1 MLSIQHGRGAVVSS
15 IRHGRET
22 VVSNIRRSVSAFVAV
37 ALGVALVA
45 TTTLLLASGR
55 PQVPDRLAQ
64 AAVVVQSPE
73 AGASADSFMP
83 TRPWSAT
90 RAVELTSR
98 LAGLPGVAAAVPDR
112 TFYAQPLID
121 GRPRATDGQ
130 REDAQQGHGWSSAQL
145 GGLRLTAGEP
155 PRKPGEVVVDRA
167 LGLRAGEPVTLLT
180 AAGPESYTVTGLV
193 DEPGVHVA
201 DEVAAALAP
210 GVRAI
215 GLVLT
220 PGADPE
226 QVATAARGVVS
237 ADGQVLTGDARGA
250 LEPRNDARTRWIGMQ
265 VLTATAALAGFVTV
279 FVVSSTFAFTI
290 AQRRREL
297 GLLRAVGATGRQ
309 VRRMVYVEALTVGVL
324 GGLVGLLVGLVLAPA
339 LGRPIVDVGLEPS
352 TFQVRYA
359 AWPVAVALAAGP
371 VIALLAVWSASRRA
385 ARVRPLEA
393 LREAAVEQRPIGRLR
408 VATGALLVALGAAL
422 SVGTATAD
430 EARIAGQ
437 YALYAV
443 MALVAGATVLAP
455 AVVRPV
461 VRLLRS
467 PVRRRGGA
475 IGMLVRGGAL
485 TATRRTAS
493 IAAPVLLTV
502 AFAVLVSGMVRT
514 TTAAYAAGRAD
525 NVNAGWI
532 VVPDRAPGLSDQA
545 VAATGGTALLPTTVF
560 RTDPG
565 TLPENRPLTALGVDP
580 AGFAAAN
587 RALTV
592 VTGSLNDLRGDDTVV
607 VTASTNL
614 LPSQPYAL
622 VFADGVSVS
631 LRVVAVVT
639 DDSLPGDLLLP
650 RAVVRTH
657 DPSALTSTVYV
668 RDRVDP
674 PAGARIVDVATWAAE
689 ADAAEDRL
697 VWLFTLLLIGVSAGY
712 GAIAV
717 ANTLLL
723 AAAGRAADLRLIR
736 LAGATRRQVIWLVTA
751 ESALVVLIGALLGGA
766 VAFVGLL
773 SIRAGLA
780 EQVGAPVDLV
790 VPWSVVTGV
799 VGLCLLLAALAS
811 VLPTWRSLRHRPAR
825 SSVGVVG

>member
-1 MLSIQHGRGAVVSS
+1 MVS
-15 IRHGRET
+15 
-22 VVSNIRRSVSAFVAV
+22 IRRSVSAFVAV
-37 ALGVALVA
+37 AIGVTLVA
-45 TTTLLLASGR
+45 AATLLLASGR
-55 PQVPDRLAQ
+55 PQVPDRLAR

-73 AGASADSFMP
+73 AGASADSFVP

-90 RAVELTSR
+90 ATAGLVGR
-98 LAGLPGVAAAVPDR
+98 LAALPGVAAAVPDR

-121 GRPRATDGQ
+121 GRPAASDTH
-130 REDAQQGHGWSSAQL
+130 EGHGWSSTQL

-155 PRKPGEVVVDRA
+155 PRRPGEVVVGRA
-167 LGLRAGEPVTLLT
+167 LGLRTGAPVTLLT
-180 AAGPESYTVTGLV
+180 AVGAESYTVTGLV
-193 DEPGVHVA
+193 DGHGVHVA
-201 DEVAAALAP
+201 DEVAATLAP

-220 PGADPE
+220 ADADPE
-226 QVATAARGVVS
+226 RVATAARGIVGT
-237 ADGQVLTGDARGA
+237 DGRVLTGDARGA

-279 FVVSSTFAFTI
+279 FVVASTFAFTI

-309 VRRMVYVEALTVGVL
+309 VRRMVYGEALVVGAS
-324 GGLVGLLVGLVLAPA
+324 GGIVGLLVGGGLAPP
-339 LGRPIVDVGLEPS
+339 LGWVLIDAGFEPS
-352 TFQVRYA
+352 TFRVGYEP
-359 AWPVAVALAAGP
+359 WPVALSLVAGP
-371 VIALLAVWSASRRA
+371 VISLLAVWSASRRA

-408 VATGALLVALGAAL
+408 VATGALLVAVGVAL

-430 EARIAGQ
+430 EARVAGQ

-443 MALVAGATVLAP
+443 MALVAGATVLSP
-455 AVVRPV
+455 AVVGPV

-493 IAAPVLLTV
+493 TAAPVLLTV

-525 NVNAGWI
+525 NVNVGWI
-532 VVPDRAPGLSDQA
+532 VLPDQAPGLSDQA

-565 TLPENRPLTALGVDP
+565 TAPADRPLTALGVDP

-592 VTGSLNDLRGDDTVV
+592 VAGSLDDLRGDDTVV
-607 VTASTNL
+607 VTASANL
-614 LPSQPYAL
+614 RPSEPYAV
-622 VFADGVSVS
+622 VFADGTLVS

-639 DDSLPGDLLLP
+639 DASLPGDLLVP

-668 RDRVDP
+668 RDRIAP
-674 PAGARIVDVATWAAE
+674 PVGARIVDVATWAAE

-736 LAGATRRQVIWLVTA
+736 MAGATRRQVVWLVTA

-790 VPWSVVTGV
+790 VPWSVVAGV
-799 VGLCLLLAALAS
+799 VGLCLLLAVLAS

-825 SSVGVVG
+825 SSVGVAG

>member
-1 MLSIQHGRGAVVSS
+1 MLSV
-15 IRHGRET
+15 
-22 VVSNIRRSVSAFVAV
+22 RRSASAFVAV
-37 ALGVALVA
+37 AVGVALVSA
-45 TTTLLLASGR
+45 ATLLLASGR
-55 PQVPDRLAQ
+55 PQVPDRLAR

-73 AGASADSFMP
+73 AGASADSFAP

-90 RAVELTSR
+90 AAAELVGR
-98 LAGLPGVAAAVPDR
+98 LAALPGVAAAVPDR
-112 TFYAQPLID
+112 TFYAQPLVD
-121 GRPRATDGQ
+121 GRPPAADAG
-130 REDAQQGHGWSSAQL
+130 REDAHQGHGWSSAQL
-145 GGLRLTAGEP
+145 GGLRRTAGEP
-155 PRKPGEVVVDRA
+155 PRRPGEVVVDSA
-167 LGLRAGEPVTLLT
+167 LGLRTGARVTLLT
-180 AAGPESYTVTGLV
+180 AAGPEAYTVSGLV
-193 DEPGVHVA
+193 DGHGVHVA

-220 PGADPE
+220 AGADPE
-226 QVATAARGVVS
+226 RVAAAARGVVGG
-237 ADGQVLTGDARGA
+237 DGRVLTGDARSA
-250 LEPRNDARTRWIGMQ
+250 LEPRDDARIRWIGMQ
-265 VLTATAALAGFVTV
+265 VLTGTAVLAGFVTV
-279 FVVSSTFAFTI
+279 FVVASTFAFTI

-309 VRRMVYVEALTVGVL
+309 VRRMVHVEALVVGASA
-324 GGLVGLLVGLVLAPA
+324 GLVGLLVGAVLAPL
-339 LGRPIVDVGLEPS
+339 LGRLLVDVGFEPT
-352 TFQVRYA
+352 TFRVRYA
-359 AWPVAVALAAGP
+359 PWPVAVSLAAGP

-393 LREAAVEQRPIGRLR
+393 LREAAVEQRPMGRPR
-408 VATGALLVALGAAL
+408 VVTGALLVAAGVAL
-422 SVGTATAD
+422 SVGTATAG
-430 EARIAGQ
+430 EARVAAQ

-443 MALVAGATVLAP
+443 MALVAGATVLSP
-455 AVVRPV
+455 AVVGPV

-467 PVRRRGGA
+467 PVRRSGGA
-475 IGMLVRGGAL
+475 VGMLVRGAAL

-493 IAAPVLLTV
+493 TAAPVLLTV

-532 VVPDRAPGLSDQA
+532 VVPDRTPGLSEQA
-545 VAATGGTALLPTTVF
+545 VTATGGTALLPTTVF

-565 TLPENRPLTALGVDP
+565 TGPTDRPLTALGVDP

-592 VTGSLNDLRGDDTVV
+592 VAGTLDDLRGDDTVV
-607 VTASTNL
+607 VTAAANL
-614 LPSQPYAL
+614 RPSEPYVV
-622 VFADGVSVS
+622 VFADGTSVS

-639 DDSLPGDLLLP
+639 DASLPGDLLLP
-650 RAVVRTH
+650 RAVVRAH

-668 RDRVDP
+668 RDRIEP
-674 PAGARIVDVATWAAE
+674 PVGARIVDVAAWAAE

-751 ESALVVLIGALLGGA
+751 ESALVVMIGALLGGA

-790 VPWSVVTGV
+790 VPWSVVAGV
-799 VGLCLLLAALAS
+799 VGLCLLLATLAS

-825 SSVGVVG
+825 

>member
-1 MLSIQHGRGAVVSS
+1 MLSI
-15 IRHGRET
+15 
-22 VVSNIRRSVSAFVAV
+22 RRSASAFVAV
-37 ALGVALVA
+37 AIGVTLVA
-45 TTTLLLASGR
+45 AATLLLASGR
-55 PQVPDRLAQ
+55 PQVPDRLAR
-64 AAVVVQSPE
+64 AAVVVHSPE
-73 AGASADSFMP
+73 AGASAESFLP

-90 RAVELTSR
+90 ATAGLVDR
-98 LAGLPGVAAAVPDR
+98 LAALPGVVAAVPDR
-112 TFYAQPLID
+112 TFYAQPLVD
-121 GRPRATDGQ
+121 GRPSGADTG
-130 REDAQQGHGWSSAQL
+130 REDAHQGHGWSSAQL

-155 PRKPGEVVVDRA
+155 PRRPGEVVVDRA
-167 LGLRAGEPVTLLT
+167 LGLRTGAPVTLLT
-180 AAGPESYTVTGLV
+180 AAGPEPYTVTGLV
-193 DEPGVHVA
+193 DAPGVQVA

-215 GLVLT
+215 GLVLA
-220 PGADPE
+220 PGTDPE
-226 QVATAARGVVS
+226 RVAAAARGVVGP
-237 ADGQVLTGDARGA
+237 DGRVLTGDARGA

-265 VLTATAALAGFVTV
+265 VLTATAALAGFVTI
-279 FVVSSTFAFTI
+279 FVVASTFAFTI

-309 VRRMVYVEALTVGVL
+309 VRRMVYVEALVVGVAA
-324 GGLVGLLVGLVLAPA
+324 GLVGLLVGAVLAPI
-339 LGRPIVDVGLEPS
+339 LGRLLVEVGFEPS
-352 TFQVRYA
+352 TFRVRYTP
-359 AWPVAVALAAGP
+359 WPIALSLVAGP

-408 VATGALLVALGAAL
+408 VATGALLVAAGVAL

-430 EARIAGQ
+430 EARVGAQ

-443 MALVAGATVLAP
+443 MALVAGATVLSP
-455 AVVRPV
+455 AVVGPA

-493 IAAPVLLTV
+493 TAAPVLLTV

-532 VVPDRAPGLSDQA
+532 VLPDRAPGLSDQA

-560 RTDPG
+560 RTDPA
-565 TLPENRPLTALGVDP
+565 TPPADRPLTALGVDP

-592 VTGSLNDLRGDDTVV
+592 VAGSLDDLRGDDTVV
-607 VTASTNL
+607 VTAAANL
-614 LPSQPYAL
+614 RPSEPYAV
-622 VFADGVSVS
+622 VFADGELVS

-639 DDSLPGDLLLP
+639 DDSLPGDLLVP

-657 DPSALTSTVYV
+657 DPSALTSTVFV
-668 RDRVDP
+668 RDRIEP
-674 PAGARIVDVATWAAE
+674 PVGARVVDVATWAAE

-736 LAGATRRQVIWLVTA
+736 MAGATRRQVIWLVTA
-751 ESALVVLIGALLGGA
+751 ESALVVLIGALLGGV

-790 VPWSVVTGV
+790 VPWSVIVGV

-811 VLPTWRSLRHRPAR
+811 VLPTWRMLRYRPAR
-825 SSVGVVG
+825 SPVGVAG

>member
-1 MLSIQHGRGAVVSS
+1 MLSV
-15 IRHGRET
+15 
-22 VVSNIRRSVSAFVAV
+22 RRSASAFVAV
-37 ALGVALVA
+37 AIGVALVA
-45 TTTLLLASGR
+45 TATLLLASGR
-55 PQVPDRLAQ
+55 PQVPDRLAR

-73 AGASADSFMP
+73 AGASTDQFVP
-83 TRPWSAT
+83 TRPWSADT
-90 RAVELTSR
+90 AAGLAGR
-98 LAGLPGVAAAVPDR
+98 LAALPGVVAAVPDR
-112 TFYAQPLID
+112 TFYAQPLVD
-121 GRPRATDGQ
+121 GRPSAVDTR
-130 REDAQQGHGWSSAQL
+130 REDAQQGHGWASAKL
-145 GGLRLTAGEP
+145 GGSRLTAGEP
-155 PRKPGEVVVDRA
+155 PRGPGEVVVDSA
-167 LGLRAGEPVTLLT
+167 LGLRIGAPVTLLT
-180 AAGPESYTVTGLV
+180 ATGAQAYTVTGLV
-193 DEPGVHVA
+193 DGPGVHVA

-215 GLVLT
+215 GLVLAA
-220 PGADPE
+220 GADP
-226 QVATAARGVVS
+226 QRVAATARGVVGG
-237 ADGQVLTGDARGA
+237 DGRVLIGDARGA

-265 VLTATAALAGFVTV
+265 VLSATAALAGFVTV
-279 FVVSSTFAFTI
+279 FVVSSTFAFTV

-297 GLLRAVGATGRQ
+297 GLLRAVGATARQ
-309 VRRMVYVEALTVGVL
+309 VRRMVCAEALVVGVSA
-324 GGLVGLLVGLVLAPA
+324 GLVGLLVGAVLAPVV
-339 LGRPIVDVGLEPS
+339 GRLLVDAGFEPS
-352 TFQVRYA
+352 TFRVGYA
-359 AWPVAVALAAGP
+359 VWPVAVSLAAGP

-393 LREAAVEQRPIGRLR
+393 LREAAVEQRPIGRAR
-408 VATGALLVALGAAL
+408 VATGALLVVAGIAL

-430 EARIAGQ
+430 EPRVAAS

-443 MALVAGATVLAP
+443 MALVAGATVLSP
-455 AVVRPV
+455 AMVGPV

-475 IGMLVRGGAL
+475 IGMLVRGGAS

-525 NVNAGWI
+525 NVNGGWI
-532 VVPDRAPGLSDQA
+532 VVPDRTPGLSDAA
-545 VAATGGTALLPTTVF
+545 VAATGGTALLPTTVY
-560 RTDPG
+560 RTDPA
-565 TLPENRPLTALGVDP
+565 TQTVNRPLTALGVDP
-580 AGFAAAN
+580 TGFAAAN

-592 VTGSLNDLRGDDTVV
+592 VAGSLEELRGDDTVV
-607 VTASTNL
+607 VTASANL
-614 LPSQPYAL
+614 LPSAPYEL
-622 VFADGVSVS
+622 TFADGTAVS

-639 DDSLPGDLLLP
+639 DNSLPGHLLVP
-650 RAVVRTH
+650 RAVVRAH

-668 RDRVDP
+668 RDRIDP
-674 PAGARIVDVATWAAE
+674 PVGARIVDVATWAAE

-723 AAAGRAADLRLIR
+723 AAAGRVADLRLIR
-736 LAGATRRQVIWLVTA
+736 LAGATRRQVVWLVTA

-780 EQVGAPVDLV
+780 EQVGASVDLV
-790 VPWSVVTGV
+790 VPWSVIAAV
-799 VGLCLLLAALAS
+799 VGLCLLLAVLAS

-825 SSVGVVG
+825 TPVGVVG

>member
-1 MLSIQHGRGAVVSS
+1 MVS
-15 IRHGRET
+15 
-22 VVSNIRRSVSAFVAV
+22 IRRSTSAFVAV
-37 ALGVALVA
+37 AIGVALVA
-45 TTTLLLASGR
+45 IATLLLASGR
-55 PQVPDRLAQ
+55 PQVPDRLAR

-73 AGASADSFMP
+73 AGASADQFVPS
-83 TRPWSAT
+83 RPWSAT
-90 RAVELTSR
+90 TAAGLVGR
-98 LAGLPGVAAAVPDR
+98 LAGLPGVVAAEPDR
-112 TFYAQPLID
+112 TFYAQPLVD
-121 GRPRATDGQ
+121 GRPSAADTR
-130 REDAQQGHGWSSAQL
+130 REDAYQGHGWSSAQL

-155 PRKPGEVVVDRA
+155 PGRPGEVVVDRA
-167 LGLRAGEPVTLLT
+167 LGLRTGAPVTVLT
-180 AAGPESYTVTGLV
+180 AAGPEAYTVTGLV
-193 DEPGVHVA
+193 DGPGVHVA

-215 GLVLT
+215 GLVLA
-220 PGADPE
+220 PGADPDR
-226 QVATAARGVVS
+226 VAASARGVVGG
-237 ADGQVLTGDARGA
+237 DGRVLTGDARSA
-250 LEPRNDARTRWIGMQ
+250 LEPRDDARIRWIGMQ

-279 FVVSSTFAFTI
+279 FVVSSTFAFTV
-290 AQRRREL
+290 AQRRREV

-309 VRRMVYVEALTVGVL
+309 VRRMVYAEALVVGVSA
-324 GGLVGLLVGLVLAPA
+324 GLVGLLVGAALTPV
-339 LGRPIVDVGLEPS
+339 LGRLLVDVGFEPA
-352 TFQVRYA
+352 TFRVHYA
-359 AWPVAVALAAGP
+359 PWPVAVSLAAGP

-393 LREAAVEQRPIGRLR
+393 LREAAIEQRPIGRAR
-408 VATGALLVALGAAL
+408 IATGALLVAAGIAL

-430 EARIAGQ
+430 EARVAAS

-455 AVVRPV
+455 VVVGPV
-461 VRLLRS
+461 VRLLRF
-467 PVRRRGGA
+467 PVRRPGGA

-532 VVPDRAPGLSDQA
+532 VVPDRAPGLSDAA

-587 RALTV
+587 RVLTV
-592 VTGSLNDLRGDDTVV
+592 VAGSLDDLRGDDTVV
-607 VTASTNL
+607 VTASANL
-614 LPSQPYAL
+614 PPSAPYEL
-622 VFADGVSVS
+622 VFADGTAVS

-639 DDSLPGDLLLP
+639 DNSLPGDLLVP
-650 RAVVRTH
+650 RAVVRAH

-668 RDRVDP
+668 RDRIAP
-674 PAGARIVDVATWAAE
+674 PVGARIVDVSTWAAE

-723 AAAGRAADLRLIR
+723 AAAGRVADLRLIR
-736 LAGATRRQVIWLVTA
+736 LAGATRRQVLWLVTA

-780 EQVGAPVDLV
+780 EQVGASVDLV
-790 VPWSVVTGV
+790 VPWSVIAGV
-799 VGLCLLLAALAS
+799 VGLCLLLAVLAS

-825 SSVGVVG
+825 TPVAAVG

>member
-1 MLSIQHGRGAVVSS
+1 MLSI
-15 IRHGRET
+15 
-22 VVSNIRRSVSAFVAV
+22 RRSASAFVAV
-37 ALGVALVA
+37 AIGVALVA
-45 TTTLLLASGR
+45 AATLLLASGR
-55 PQVPDRLAQ
+55 PQVPDRLAR

-73 AGASADSFMP
+73 AGASADSFLP

-90 RAVELTSR
+90 ATAGLVDR
-98 LAGLPGVAAAVPDR
+98 LAALPGVAAAVPDR

-121 GRPRATDGQ
+121 GRPSGVDSGRA
-130 REDAQQGHGWSSAQL
+130 DAHQGHGWSSARL
-145 GGLRLTAGEP
+145 GGLRLTVGEP
-155 PRKPGEVVVDRA
+155 PSGPGEVVVDSA
-167 LGLRAGEPVTLLT
+167 LGLRTGAPVTVLT
-180 AAGPESYTVTGLV
+180 AAGPEPYTVTGLV
-193 DEPGVHVA
+193 DAPGVHVA

-215 GLVLT
+215 GLVLA
-220 PGADPE
+220 PGADPDR
-226 QVATAARGVVS
+226 VAAAARGVVGP
-237 ADGQVLTGDARGA
+237 DGRVLTGDARGA
-250 LEPRNDARTRWIGMQ
+250 LEPPEDARIRWIGMQ
-265 VLTATAALAGFVTV
+265 VLTGTAVLAAFVTV
-279 FVVSSTFAFTI
+279 FVVASTFAFTV

-309 VRRMVYVEALTVGVL
+309 VRRLVYADALVVGAAA
-324 GGLVGLLVGLVLAPA
+324 GLVGLLVGAVLAPL
-339 LGRPIVDVGLEPS
+339 LGRLLVDVGFEPA
-352 TFQVRYA
+352 TFRVRYTP
-359 AWPVAVALAAGP
+359 WPVALSLVAGP
-371 VIALLAVWSASRRA
+371 VIASLAVWSASRRA
-385 ARVRPLEA
+385 ARVRPMEA
-393 LREAAVEQRPIGRLR
+393 LRAAAAEQRPIGWLR
-408 VATGALLVALGAAL
+408 VGTGALLVAAGVAL

-430 EARIAGQ
+430 QARVAAQ

-443 MALVAGATVLAP
+443 MALVAGATVLSP

-467 PVRRRGGA
+467 PIRRRGGA
-475 IGMLVRGGAL
+475 IGMLVRGAAL

-493 IAAPVLLTV
+493 TAAPVLLTV

-532 VVPDRAPGLSDQA
+532 VVPDRSPGLSDQA
-545 VAATGGTALLPTTVF
+545 VVATGGTALLPTTVF
-560 RTDPG
+560 HTDPA
-565 TLPENRPLTALGVDP
+565 TVPAERPLTALGVDP
-580 AGFAAAN
+580 VGFAAAN

-592 VTGSLNDLRGDDTVV
+592 VAGSLDDLRGDDTVA
-607 VTASTNL
+607 VTASANL
-614 LPSQPYAL
+614 RPAEPYPV
-622 VFADGVSVS
+622 VFADGEQVS
-631 LRVVAVVT
+631 LRVVAVVS

-668 RDRVDP
+668 RDRIDP
-674 PAGARIVDVATWAAE
+674 PVGARVVDVATWAAE

-697 VWLFTLLLIGVSAGY
+697 VWLFTLLLIGVSSGY

-723 AAAGRAADLRLIR
+723 AAKGRAADLRLIR

-751 ESALVVLIGALLGGA
+751 ESALVVLIGALLGGG

-790 VPWSVVTGV
+790 VPWSVITGA
-799 VGLCLLLAALAS
+799 VGLCLLLAVLAS
-811 VLPTWRSLRHRPAR
+811 MLPTWRLLRHRPTR
-825 SSVGVVG
+825 SPLGIV

>member
-1 MLSIQHGRGAVVSS
+1 MLSV
-15 IRHGRET
+15 
-22 VVSNIRRSVSAFVAV
+22 RRSASAFVAV
-37 ALGVALVA
+37 AIGVALVA
-45 TTTLLLASGR
+45 AATLLLASGR
-55 PQVPDRLAQ
+55 PQVPDRLAR

-73 AGASADSFMP
+73 AGASADEFVP
-83 TRPWSAT
+83 TRPWSA
-90 RAVELTSR
+90 AVAAEFVGR
-98 LAGLPGVAAAVPDR
+98 LAGLPEVVAAVPDR
-112 TFYAQPLID
+112 TFYAQPLVD
-121 GRPRATDGQ
+121 GRSSAADTR
-130 REDAQQGHGWSSAQL
+130 REDAFQGHGWSSAHL
-145 GGLRLTAGEP
+145 GGLRPTAGEP
-155 PRKPGEVVVDRA
+155 PRRPGEVVVDSA
-167 LGLRAGEPVTLLT
+167 LGLRVGAPVTLLT

-193 DEPGVHVA
+193 DGPGVHVA

-215 GLVLT
+215 GLVLA

-226 QVATAARGVVS
+226 RVAAAARGVVGG
-237 ADGQVLTGDARGA
+237 DGRVLTGDARGA
-250 LEPRNDARTRWIGMQ
+250 LEPRGDARTRWIGMQ

-279 FVVSSTFAFTI
+279 FVVASTFAFTI

-309 VRRMVYVEALTVGVL
+309 VRRMVYAEALAVGVSA
-324 GGLVGLLVGLVLAPA
+324 GLVGLLVGAALAPL
-339 LGRPIVDVGLEPS
+339 LGRLLVDFGYEPS
-352 TFQVRYA
+352 TFRVRYEL
-359 AWPVAVALAAGP
+359 WPVAVSLAAGP

-393 LREAAVEQRPIGRLR
+393 LREAAVEQRSIGRLR
-408 VATGALLVALGAAL
+408 AATGVLLVAAGGAL

-430 EARIAGQ
+430 EARVGAQ

-455 AVVRPV
+455 VVVGPLV
-461 VRLLRS
+461 WLLRS

-485 TATRRTAS
+485 TATRRTAA

-514 TTAAYAAGRAD
+514 TSAAYAAGRAD

-532 VVPDRAPGLSDQA
+532 VVPDRAPGLSDRA
-545 VAATGGTALLPTTVF
+545 VAATGGTALLPTTVY

-565 TLPENRPLTALGVDP
+565 TSPENRPMTALGVDP
-580 AGFAAAN
+580 VGFAAAN
-587 RALTV
+587 RVLTV
-592 VTGSLNDLRGDDTVV
+592 VAGSLDDLEGDDTVV
-607 VTASTNL
+607 VTASANR
-614 LPSQPYAL
+614 LPSEPYPV
-622 VFADGVSVS
+622 VFADGTSVS

-639 DDSLPGDLLLP
+639 DTSIPGDLLVP
-650 RAVVRTH
+650 RAVVRAH

-668 RDRVDP
+668 RDRIDP
-674 PAGARIVDVATWAAE
+674 PVGARILDIPAWAVE

-697 VWLFTLLLIGVSAGY
+697 VWLFTVLLIGVSAGY

-736 LAGATRRQVIWLVTA
+736 MAGATRRQVIWLVTA

-773 SIRAGLA
+773 SIGAGLA

-790 VPWSVVTGV
+790 VPWPVVAGV
-799 VGLCLLLAALAS
+799 VGLCLLLAVLSS
-811 VLPTWRSLRHRPAR
+811 VLPTWRLLRHRPAR
-825 SSVGVVG
+825 SSVGLVG

>member
-1 MLSIQHGRGAVVSS
+1 MLSI
-15 IRHGRET
+15 
-22 VVSNIRRSVSAFVAV
+22 RRSASAFVAV
-37 ALGVALVA
+37 AIGVTLVA
-45 TTTLLLASGR
+45 AATLLLASGR
-55 PQVPDRLAQ
+55 PQVPDRLAR
-64 AAVVVQSPE
+64 AAVVVHSPE
-73 AGASADSFMP
+73 AGASAESFLP

-90 RAVELTSR
+90 ATAGLVDR
-98 LAGLPGVAAAVPDR
+98 LAALPGVVAAVPDR
-112 TFYAQPLID
+112 TFYAQPLVD
-121 GRPRATDGQ
+121 GRPSGADTG
-130 REDAQQGHGWSSAQL
+130 REDAHQGHGWSSAQL

-155 PRKPGEVVVDRA
+155 PRRPGEVVVDRA
-167 LGLRAGEPVTLLT
+167 LGLRTGAPLTLLT
-180 AAGPESYTVTGLV
+180 AAGPEPYTVTGLV
-193 DEPGVHVA
+193 DAPGVQVA

-215 GLVLT
+215 GLVLA
-220 PGADPE
+220 PGTDPE
-226 QVATAARGVVS
+226 RVAAAARGVVGP
-237 ADGQVLTGDARGA
+237 DGRVLTGDARGA

-265 VLTATAALAGFVTV
+265 VLTATAALAGFVTI
-279 FVVSSTFAFTI
+279 FVVASTFAFTI

-309 VRRMVYVEALTVGVL
+309 VRRMVYVEALVVGVAA
-324 GGLVGLLVGLVLAPA
+324 GLVGLLVGAVLAPI
-339 LGRPIVDVGLEPS
+339 LGRLLVEVGFEPS
-352 TFQVRYA
+352 TFRVRYTP
-359 AWPVAVALAAGP
+359 WPIALSLVAGP

-408 VATGALLVALGAAL
+408 VATGALLVAAGVAL

-430 EARIAGQ
+430 EARVGAQ

-443 MALVAGATVLAP
+443 MALVAGATVLSP
-455 AVVRPV
+455 AVVGPA

-493 IAAPVLLTV
+493 TAAPVLLTV

-532 VVPDRAPGLSDQA
+532 VLPDRAPGLSDQA

-560 RTDPG
+560 RTDPA
-565 TLPENRPLTALGVDP
+565 TPLADRPLTALGVDP

-592 VTGSLNDLRGDDTVV
+592 VAGSLDDLRGDDTVV
-607 VTASTNL
+607 VTAAANL
-614 LPSQPYAL
+614 RPSEPYAV
-622 VFADGVSVS
+622 VFADGELVS

-639 DDSLPGDLLLP
+639 DDSLPGDLLVP

-657 DPSALTSTVYV
+657 DPSALTSTVFV
-668 RDRVDP
+668 RDRIEP
-674 PAGARIVDVATWAAE
+674 PVGARVVDVATWAAE

-736 LAGATRRQVIWLVTA
+736 MAGATRRQVIWLVTA
-751 ESALVVLIGALLGGA
+751 ESALVVLIGALLGGV

-790 VPWSVVTGV
+790 VPWSVIVGV

-811 VLPTWRSLRHRPAR
+811 VLPTWRMLRYRPAR
-825 SSVGVVG
+825 SPVGVAG

>member
-1 MLSIQHGRGAVVSS
+1 MVS
-15 IRHGRET
+15 
-22 VVSNIRRSVSAFVAV
+22 IRRSASAFVAV
-37 ALGVALVA
+37 AIGVALVA
-45 TTTLLLASGR
+45 AATLLLASGR

-73 AGASADSFMP
+73 AGASADEFMP
-83 TRPWSAT
+83 TRPWSAI
-90 RAVELTSR
+90 AAAELVGR
-98 LAGLPGVAAAVPDR
+98 LAGLPDVVAAVPDR
-112 TFYAQPLID
+112 TFYAQPLVD
-121 GRPRATDGQ
+121 GRPSAADTR
-130 REDAQQGHGWSSAQL
+130 REDARQGHGWSSARL

-155 PRKPGEVVVDRA
+155 PRRPGEVVVDRA
-167 LGLRAGEPVTLLT
+167 LGLRTGAPVTLLT
-180 AAGPESYTVTGLV
+180 AIGPESYTVTGVV
-193 DEPGVHVA
+193 DGPGIHVA
-201 DEVAAALAP
+201 DEVAAAFAP
-210 GVRAI
+210 GVQAI
-215 GLVLT
+215 GLVLA

-226 QVATAARGVVS
+226 RVATAARRVVGV
-237 ADGQVLTGDARGA
+237 DGRVLTGDGRGA

-265 VLTATAALAGFVTV
+265 VLTATAALASFVTV
-279 FVVSSTFAFTI
+279 FVVASTFAFTI

-297 GLLRAVGATGRQ
+297 GLLRAVGATPRQ
-309 VRRMVYVEALTVGVL
+309 VRRMVYLEALIVGASA
-324 GGLVGLLVGLVLAPA
+324 GLVGLLVGAGLAPL
-339 LGRPIVDVGLEPS
+339 LGRLLVDVGFEPA
-352 TFQVRYA
+352 TFRVRYTP
-359 AWPVAVALAAGP
+359 WPVALSLVAGP
-371 VIALLAVWSASRRA
+371 LVALLAVWSASRRA

-408 VATGALLVALGAAL
+408 VGTGALLVAVGLAL

-430 EARIAGQ
+430 EARVAAQ

-455 AVVRPV
+455 AVVGPV

-467 PVRRRGGA
+467 PVRRPGGA
-475 IGMLVRGGAL
+475 IGMLVRGAAL

-565 TLPENRPLTALGVDP
+565 QLPQDRPLTALGVDP
-580 AGFAAAN
+580 AGFASAN

-592 VTGSLNDLRGDDTVV
+592 IAGSLNDLRGDGTVV

-614 LPSQPYAL
+614 LPSQPYPV
-622 VFADGVSVS
+622 VFADGVSVP

-639 DDSLPGDLLLP
+639 DDSIPGDLLLP

-674 PAGARIVDVATWAAE
+674 PAGARVIDVATWAAE

-712 GAIAV
+712 GSIAV
-717 ANTLLL
+717 VNTLLL

-736 LAGATRRQVIWLVTA
+736 LAGATRRQVVWLVTA
-751 ESALVVLIGALLGGA
+751 ESALVVLIGAVLGGA

-790 VPWSVVTGV
+790 VPWSVIAGV

-811 VLPTWRSLRHRPAR
+811 VLPTWRFLRHRPGRPPVHRFA
-825 SSVGVVG
+825 G

>member
-1 MLSIQHGRGAVVSS
+1 MV
-15 IRHGRET
+15 T
-22 VVSNIRRSVSAFVAV
+22 VRRSASAFVAV

-45 TTTLLLASGR
+45 AATLLLASGR
-55 PQVPDRLAQ
+55 PQVPDRLAR

-73 AGASADSFMP
+73 AGASADAFVP
-83 TRPWSAT
+83 TRPWSVTAT
-90 RAVELTSR
+90 AGLVGR
-98 LAGLPGVAAAVPDR
+98 LAALPGVAAAVPDR
-112 TFYAQPLID
+112 TFYAQPLVD
-121 GRPRATDGQ
+121 GRPSASDTR
-130 REDAQQGHGWSSAQL
+130 REDAHQGHGWSSAQL

-155 PRKPGEVVVDRA
+155 PRRPGEVVVDRA
-167 LGLRAGEPVTLLT
+167 LGLRAGAPVTLLT
-180 AAGPESYTVTGLV
+180 AVGAQPYTVTGLV
-193 DEPGVHVA
+193 DGPGVHVA

-215 GLVLT
+215 GLVLA

-226 QVATAARGVVS
+226 RVATAARGVVGG
-237 ADGQVLTGDARGA
+237 DGRVLTGAARGA
-250 LEPRNDARTRWIGMQ
+250 LEPRGDARTRWIGMQ

-279 FVVSSTFAFTI
+279 FVVASTFAFTI

-309 VRRMVYVEALTVGVL
+309 VRRMVYAEALTVGASA
-324 GGLVGLLVGLVLAPA
+324 GLVGLLVGAALAPL
-339 LGRPIVDVGLEPS
+339 LGRLLVDVGYEPS
-352 TFQVRYA
+352 TFRVRYEL
-359 AWPVAVALAAGP
+359 WPVVVSLAAGP

-393 LREAAVEQRPIGRLR
+393 LREAAVEQRPIGRIR
-408 VATGALLVALGAAL
+408 VAAGALLVAAGFAL

-430 EARIAGQ
+430 EARIAAQ

-455 AVVRPV
+455 AVVGPV

-467 PVRRRGGA
+467 PVRRPGGA

-485 TATRRTAS
+485 TATRRTAA

-502 AFAVLVSGMVRT
+502 AFAVLVSGMVGT

-532 VVPDRAPGLSDQA
+532 LVPDRAPGLSDQA
-545 VAATGGTALLPTTVF
+545 VAGAGGTALLPTTVY
-560 RTDPG
+560 RTDPE
-565 TLPENRPLTALGVDP
+565 TAPANRPLTALGVDP

-592 VTGSLNDLRGDDTVV
+592 VAGSLDDLRGDDTVV
-607 VTASTNL
+607 VTAATNL
-614 LPSQPYAL
+614 RPSEPYPV
-622 VFADGVSVS
+622 VFADGTSVS

-639 DDSLPGDLLLP
+639 DTSIPGDLLVP

-668 RDRVDP
+668 RDRIDP
-674 PAGARIVDVATWAAE
+674 PVGARVVDVATWAGE

-736 LAGATRRQVIWLVTA
+736 LAGATRRQVLWLVTA

-790 VPWSVVTGV
+790 VPWSVVAGV

-811 VLPTWRSLRHRPAR
+811 AVPTWRSLRRRPAR
-825 SSVGVVG
+825 SWVGVVG

>member
-1 MLSIQHGRGAVVSS
+1 MLSI
-15 IRHGRET
+15 
-22 VVSNIRRSVSAFVAV
+22 RRSASAFVAV
-37 ALGVALVA
+37 AIGVTLVA
-45 TTTLLLASGR
+45 AATLLLASGR
-55 PQVPDRLAQ
+55 PQVPDRLAR

-73 AGASADSFMP
+73 GGASADEFLP

-90 RAVELTSR
+90 ATAGLVDR
-98 LAGLPGVAAAVPDR
+98 LAALPGVTAAVPDR

-121 GRPRATDGQ
+121 GRPSRADTG
-130 REDAQQGHGWSSAQL
+130 REDAHQGHGWSSAQL

-155 PRKPGEVVVDRA
+155 PRRPGEVVVDRA
-167 LGLRAGEPVTLLT
+167 LGLRTGTPVTLLT
-180 AAGPESYTVTGLV
+180 AAGPEPYTVTGLV
-193 DEPGVHVA
+193 DAPGVQVA

-210 GVRAI
+210 GVRAV
-215 GLVLT
+215 GLVLA
-220 PGADPE
+220 PGTDPE
-226 QVATAARGVVS
+226 RVAAAARGVVGP
-237 ADGQVLTGDARGA
+237 DGRVLTGDARGA

-265 VLTATAALAGFVTV
+265 VLTATAALAGFVTI
-279 FVVSSTFAFTI
+279 FVVASTFAFTI

-309 VRRMVYVEALTVGVL
+309 VRRMVSVDALVVGASA
-324 GGLVGLLVGLVLAPA
+324 GLVGLLVGAALAPV
-339 LGRPIVDVGLEPS
+339 LGRLLVEVGFEPS
-352 TFQVRYA
+352 TFRVRYTP
-359 AWPVAVALAAGP
+359 WPIVLSLVAGP

-408 VATGALLVALGAAL
+408 VATGALLVAAGVAL

-430 EARIAGQ
+430 EARVGAQ

-443 MALVAGATVLAP
+443 MALVAGATVLSP
-455 AVVRPV
+455 AVVGPV

-467 PVRRRGGA
+467 PIRRRGGA

-493 IAAPVLLTV
+493 TAAPVLLTV

-514 TTAAYAAGRAD
+514 STAAWAAGRAD

-532 VVPDRAPGLSDQA
+532 VLPDRAPGLSDQA
-545 VAATGGTALLPTTVF
+545 VAATNGTALLPTTVF
-560 RTDPG
+560 RTDPA
-565 TLPENRPLTALGVDP
+565 TPPADRPLTALGVDP

-592 VTGSLNDLRGDDTVV
+592 VAGSLDDLRGDDTVV
-607 VTASTNL
+607 VTAAANL
-614 LPSQPYAL
+614 RPSEPYAV
-622 VFADGVSVS
+622 VFADGELVS

-639 DDSLPGDLLLP
+639 EDSLPGDLLVP

-668 RDRVDP
+668 RDRIDP
-674 PAGARIVDVATWAAE
+674 PLGARIVDVATWAAE

-736 LAGATRRQVIWLVTA
+736 MAGATRRQVIWLVTA
-751 ESALVVLIGALLGGA
+751 ESALVVLIGALLGGV

-780 EQVGAPVDLV
+780 AQVGAPVDLV
-790 VPWSVVTGV
+790 VPWSVIVGV

-811 VLPTWRSLRHRPAR
+811 VLPTWRMLRHRPAR
-825 SSVGVVG
+825 SPVGVAG

>member
-1 MLSIQHGRGAVVSS
+1 MSV
-15 IRHGRET
+15 
-22 VVSNIRRSVSAFVAV
+22 RRSASAFVAV
-37 ALGVALVA
+37 AIGVTLVA
-45 TTTLLLASGR
+45 AATLLLASGR
-55 PQVPDRLAQ
+55 PQVPDRLAR

-73 AGASADSFMP
+73 AGASADQFVP

-90 RAVELTSR
+90 AA
-98 LAGLPGVAAAVPDR
+98 AGLVGRLSGLPDVVAAVPDR
-112 TFYAQPLID
+112 TFYAQPLVD
-121 GRPRATDGQ
+121 GRPSAADSG
-130 REDAQQGHGWSSAQL
+130 REDAHQGHGWSSAQL
-145 GGLRLTAGEP
+145 GGLRLTAGES
-155 PRKPGEVVVDRA
+155 PRRAGEVVVDRA
-167 LGLRAGEPVTLLT
+167 LGLRVGAPVTVLT
-180 AAGPESYTVTGLV
+180 AVGPEPYTVTGLV
-193 DEPGVHVA
+193 DGPGVHVA

-215 GLVLT
+215 GLVLA
-220 PGADPE
+220 PGADLE
-226 QVATAARGVVS
+226 RVAMAARGVVGG
-237 ADGQVLTGDARGA
+237 DGRVLTGAARGV
-250 LEPRNDARTRWIGMQ
+250 LEPPGDARTRWIGMQ

-279 FVVSSTFAFTI
+279 FVVSSTFAFTL

-309 VRRMVYVEALTVGVL
+309 VRRMVGAEALSVGASA
-324 GGLVGLLVGLVLAPA
+324 GLVGLLLGAALAPV
-339 LGRPIVDVGLEPS
+339 LGRLLVDVGYEPS
-352 TFQVRYA
+352 TFRVRYEL
-359 AWPVAVALAAGP
+359 WPVAVSLAAGP
-371 VIALLAVWSASRRA
+371 VIAVLAVWSASRRA

-408 VATGALLVALGAAL
+408 AATGTLLLATGVAL

-430 EARIAGQ
+430 EARVAAQ

-455 AVVRPV
+455 VVVGPL

-467 PVRRRGGA
+467 PVRRPGGA

-485 TATRRTAS
+485 TATRRTAA

-514 TTAAYAAGRAD
+514 TSAAYAAGRAD

-532 VVPDRAPGLSDQA
+532 VVPDRAPGLSDRA
-545 VAATGGTALLPTTVF
+545 VAATGGTALLPTTVY
-560 RTDPG
+560 RTDPA
-565 TLPENRPLTALGVDP
+565 TPPKDRPLTALGVEP
-580 AGFAAAN
+580 EGFAAAN
-587 RALTV
+587 RVLTV
-592 VTGSLNDLRGDDTVV
+592 VAGSLDDLTGADTVV
-607 VTASTNL
+607 VTASANL
-614 LPSQPYAL
+614 LPSEPYPV
-622 VFADGVSVS
+622 VFADGTSVS

-639 DDSLPGDLLLP
+639 DTSIPGDLLVP
-650 RAVVRTH
+650 RAVVRAH

-668 RDRVDP
+668 RDRIDP
-674 PAGARIVDVATWAAE
+674 PVGARILDVPAWAAE

-736 LAGATRRQVIWLVTA
+736 MAGATRRQVIWLVTA

-773 SIRAGLA
+773 SVRAGLA
-780 EQVGAPVDLV
+780 EQVGAPVDLM
-790 VPWSVVTGV
+790 VPWPVVAGV
-799 VGLCLLLAALAS
+799 VGLCLLLAVLSS
-811 VLPTWRSLRHRPAR
+811 VLPTWRLLRHRPAR
-825 SSVGVVG
+825 SPVGG

>member
-1 MLSIQHGRGAVVSS
+1 MVS
-15 IRHGRET
+15 
-22 VVSNIRRSVSAFVAV
+22 VRRSASAFVAV
-37 ALGVALVA
+37 AIGVTLVA
-45 TTTLLLASGR
+45 AATLLLASGR
-55 PQVPDRLAQ
+55 PQVPDRLAR

-73 AGASADSFMP
+73 AGASPDDFVPS
-83 TRPWSAT
+83 RPWSAT
-90 RAVELTSR
+90 TAAELVRR
-98 LAGLPGVAAAVPDR
+98 LAGLPDVVAAVPDR
-112 TFYAQPLID
+112 TFYAQPLVD
-121 GRPRATDGQ
+121 GRPSATDTR
-130 REDAQQGHGWSSAQL
+130 REDAHQGHGWSSAQL

-155 PRKPGEVVVDRA
+155 PRRPGEVVVDSA
-167 LGLRAGEPVTLLT
+167 LGLRAGAPVTVLT
-180 AAGPESYTVTGLV
+180 AGGPESYTVSGLV
-193 DEPGVHVA
+193 DGPGVHVA
-201 DEVAAALAP
+201 DAVAAALAP

-215 GLVLT
+215 GLVLA

-226 QVATAARGVVS
+226 RVATAARGAVGG
-237 ADGQVLTGDARGA
+237 DGRVLTGDARGA
-250 LEPRNDARTRWIGMQ
+250 LEPRGDARTRWIGMQ

-279 FVVSSTFAFTI
+279 FVVASTFAFTI

-309 VRRMVYVEALTVGVL
+309 VRRLVYAEALAVGVSA
-324 GGLVGLLVGLVLAPA
+324 GLVGLLVGAALAPL
-339 LGRPIVDVGLEPS
+339 LGRLLVDVGYEPS
-352 TFQVRYA
+352 TFRVRYEL
-359 AWPVAVALAAGP
+359 WPVAVSLAAGP
-371 VIALLAVWSASRRA
+371 AIALLAVWSASRRA

-393 LREAAVEQRPIGRLR
+393 LREAAVEQRPIGWLR
-408 VATGALLVALGAAL
+408 AATGVLLVAAGAAL

-430 EARIAGQ
+430 EARVGAQ

-455 AVVRPV
+455 VVVGPLV
-461 VRLLRS
+461 WLLRS
-467 PVRRRGGA
+467 PVRRPGGA

-485 TATRRTAS
+485 TATRRTAA

-532 VVPDRAPGLSDQA
+532 VVPDRAPGLSDRA
-545 VAATGGTALLPTTVF
+545 VAATGGTALLPTTVY

-565 TLPENRPLTALGVDP
+565 TSPRDRPMTALGVEP
-580 AGFAAAN
+580 EGFAAAN
-587 RALTV
+587 RVLTV
-592 VTGSLNDLRGDDTVV
+592 VAGSLNDLKGDDTVV
-607 VTASTNL
+607 VTASANR
-614 LPSQPYAL
+614 LPSEPYPV
-622 VFADGVSVS
+622 VFADGTSVS
-631 LRVVAVVT
+631 LRVVAVV
-639 DDSLPGDLLLP
+639 DDTSIPGDLLVP
-650 RAVVRTH
+650 RAVVRAH

-668 RDRVDP
+668 RDRIDP
-674 PAGARIVDVATWAAE
+674 PVGARILDVPGWAAE

-736 LAGATRRQVIWLVTA
+736 MAGATRRQVIWLVTA

-773 SIRAGLA
+773 SISAGLA

-790 VPWSVVTGV
+790 VPWSVVAGV
-799 VGLCLLLAALAS
+799 VGLCLLLAVVSS
-811 VLPTWRSLRHRPAR
+811 VLPTWRLLRHRPAR
-825 SSVGVVG
+825 SPVGLVG

>member
-1 MLSIQHGRGAVVSS
+1 MVS
-15 IRHGRET
+15 
-22 VVSNIRRSVSAFVAV
+22 VRRSASAFVAV

-45 TTTLLLASGR
+45 AATLLLASGR
-55 PQVPDRLAQ
+55 PQVPDRLAR

-73 AGASADSFMP
+73 AGASPDSFVP
-83 TRPWSAT
+83 TRPWSAEV
-90 RAVELTSR
+90 AADLVGKLTE
-98 LAGLPGVAAAVPDR
+98 LPGVVAAVPDR
-112 TFYAQPLID
+112 TFYAQPLVD
-121 GRPRATDGQ
+121 GHPVAVDSR
-130 REDAQQGHGWSSAQL
+130 REDAHQGHGWSSAQL
-145 GGLRLTAGEP
+145 GGLRTTAGDP
-155 PRKPGEVVVDRA
+155 PRRAGEVAVDRA
-167 LGLRAGEPVTLLT
+167 LGLPIGASVTLLT
-180 AAGPESYTVTGLV
+180 ASGPEPYTVRGLV
-193 DEPGVHVA
+193 AAPGVHVA
-201 DEVAAALAP
+201 DEVAAVLAP

-215 GLVLT
+215 GLLLA
-220 PGADPE
+220 PDADPE
-226 QVATAARGVVS
+226 QVARAARGVVGG
-237 ADGQVLTGDARGA
+237 DGRVLTGDARGA
-250 LEPRNDARTRWIGMQ
+250 LEPRGDARTRWIGMQ

-279 FVVSSTFAFTI
+279 FVVASTFAFTA

-309 VRRMVYVEALTVGVL
+309 VRRLVYAEALAVGA
-324 GGLVGLLVGLVLAPA
+324 GGGFVGLLVGAAPA
-339 LGRPIVDVGLEPS
+339 PAMGRLLVDGGLEPA
-352 TFQVRYA
+352 TFAVRYSL
-359 AWPVAVALAAGP
+359 WPVAVSLVAGP

-393 LREAAVEQRPIGRLR
+393 LREAAVEQRPIGRVR
-408 VATGALLVALGAAL
+408 VTTGVLLVAAGIAL

-430 EARIAGQ
+430 EARIAAQ

-455 AVVRPV
+455 AVVGPV

-467 PVRRRGGA
+467 PVRRPGGA

-532 VVPDRAPGLSDQA
+532 VVPERGPGLSDAA
-545 VAATGGTALLPTTVF
+545 VAETGGTALLPTTVY
-560 RTDPG
+560 RTDPRA
-565 TLPENRPLTALGVDP
+565 LPANRPLTALGVDP
-580 AGFAAAN
+580 VGFAAAN
-587 RALTV
+587 RVLTV
-592 VTGSLNDLRGDDTVV
+592 VAGSLGDLRGDDTVV
-607 VTASTNL
+607 VTAATNL
-614 LPSQPYAL
+614 RPSAPYEV
-622 VFADGVSVS
+622 VFADGRTVS

-639 DDSLPGDLLLP
+639 DGSLPGDLLVP
-650 RAVVRTH
+650 RAVVRAH

-668 RDRVDP
+668 RDRI
-674 PAGARIVDVATWAAE
+674 GAPLGGRVVDVATWAAE

-697 VWLFTLLLIGVSAGY
+697 VWLFTLLLIGVTAGY

-736 LAGATRRQVIWLVTA
+736 LAGATRRQVVWLVTA
-751 ESALVVLIGALLGGA
+751 ESALVVLIGALLGGT
-766 VAFVGLL
+766 VALVGLL

-790 VPWSVVTGV
+790 VPWTVVGAV
-799 VGLCLLLAALAS
+799 VGLCLLLAVLAS
-811 VLPTWRSLRHRPAR
+811 VLPTWRALRHRPGR
-825 SSVGVVG
+825 SPLGTVG

>member
-1 MLSIQHGRGAVVSS
+1 MLSI
-15 IRHGRET
+15 
-22 VVSNIRRSVSAFVAV
+22 RRSASAFVAV
-37 ALGVALVA
+37 AVGVMLVSVA
-45 TTTLLLASGR
+45 TLLLASGR
-55 PQVPDRLAQ
+55 PQVPDRLAR

-73 AGASADSFMP
+73 AGTSADNFAP
-83 TRPWSAT
+83 TRPWSAAT
-90 RAVELTSR
+90 AADLVGR
-98 LAGLPGVAAAVPDR
+98 LGALPGVAAAVPDR
-112 TFYAQPLID
+112 TFYAQPLVD
-121 GRPRATDGQ
+121 GRPPAADTR
-130 REDAQQGHGWSSAQL
+130 REDAHQGHGWSSAQL
-145 GGLRLTAGEP
+145 GGLRPTAGEP
-155 PRKPGEVVVDRA
+155 PRTAGEVVVDSA
-167 LGLRAGEPVTLLT
+167 LGLPTGAPVTLLT
-180 AAGPESYTVTGLV
+180 AAGPAPYTVTGLV
-193 DEPGVHVA
+193 DAPGVHVA

-215 GLVLT
+215 GLVLA
-220 PGADPE
+220 PGAEPDR
-226 QVATAARGVVS
+226 VAAAAGGVVG
-237 ADGQVLTGDARGA
+237 ADGRVLTGDARGA
-250 LEPRNDARTRWIGMQ
+250 LEPRDDARTRWIGMQ

-279 FVVSSTFAFTI
+279 FVVASTFAFTV

-297 GLLRAVGATGRQ
+297 GLLRAVGATARQ
-309 VRRMVYVEALTVGVL
+309 VRRAVYAEALVVGASA
-324 GGLVGLLVGLVLAPA
+324 GLVGLLVGAVLAPV
-339 LGRPIVDVGLEPS
+339 LGRLLVDVGYEPS
-352 TFQVRYA
+352 TFRVRYE
-359 AWPVAVALAAGP
+359 AWPVAFSLLAGP

-385 ARVRPLEA
+385 ARVRPMEA
-393 LREAAVEQRPIGRLR
+393 LRAAAVEQRPMGRLR
-408 VATGALLVALGAAL
+408 IVTGALLVAAGVAL

-430 EARIAGQ
+430 EARVAAQ

-443 MALVAGATVLAP
+443 MALVAGATVLSP
-455 AVVRPV
+455 AVVGPV

-467 PVRRRGGA
+467 PVRRSGGA

-493 IAAPVLLTV
+493 TAAPVLLTV

-565 TLPENRPLTALGVDP
+565 SGPADRPLTALGVDP
-580 AGFAAAN
+580 AGFTAAN

-592 VTGSLNDLRGDDTVV
+592 VAGSLDDLRGDDTVV
-607 VTASTNL
+607 VTASANL
-614 LPSQPYAL
+614 RPSEPYAV
-622 VFADGVSVS
+622 VFADGTPVS

-657 DPSALTSTVYV
+657 DPSALTSTVFV
-668 RDRVDP
+668 RDRIDP
-674 PAGARIVDVATWAAE
+674 PAGARVVDVATWAAE

-717 ANTLLL
+717 ANTVLL

-736 LAGATRRQVIWLVTA
+736 LAGATRRQAIWLVTA
-751 ESALVVLIGALLGGA
+751 ESALVVLIGALLGGG

-780 EQVGAPVDLV
+780 EQVGAAVDLV
-790 VPWSVVTGV
+790 VPWSVIVGV
-799 VGLCLLLAALAS
+799 LGLCLLLAALAS
-811 VLPTWRSLRHRPAR
+811 ILPTWRLLRHRPGR
-825 SSVGVVG
+825 SPVGLAG

>member
-1 MLSIQHGRGAVVSS
+1 MVS
-15 IRHGRET
+15 
-22 VVSNIRRSVSAFVAV
+22 IRRSVSAFVAV
-37 ALGVALVA
+37 AIGVTLVA
-45 TTTLLLASGR
+45 AATLLLASGR
-55 PQVPDRLAQ
+55 PQVPDRLAR

-73 AGASADSFMP
+73 AGASADSFVP

-90 RAVELTSR
+90 ATAGLVGR
-98 LAGLPGVAAAVPDR
+98 LAALPGVAAAVPDR

-121 GRPRATDGQ
+121 GRPAASDTH
-130 REDAQQGHGWSSAQL
+130 EGHGWSSAQL

-155 PRKPGEVVVDRA
+155 PRRPGEVVVDRA
-167 LGLRAGEPVTLLT
+167 LGLRTGAPVTLLT
-180 AAGPESYTVTGLV
+180 AVGAESYTVTGLV
-193 DEPGVHVA
+193 DRPGVHVA
-201 DEVAAALAP
+201 DEVAATFAP

-215 GLVLT
+215 GLVLAAD
-220 PGADPE
+220 ADPGR
-226 QVATAARGVVS
+226 VATAARGIVGT
-237 ADGQVLTGDARGA
+237 DGRVLTGDARGV

-279 FVVSSTFAFTI
+279 FVVASTFAFTI

-309 VRRMVYVEALTVGVL
+309 VRRMVYGEALVVGAS
-324 GGLVGLLVGLVLAPA
+324 GGIVGLLVGGGLAPL
-339 LGRPIVDVGLEPS
+339 LGWLLVDAGFEPS
-352 TFQVRYA
+352 TFRVGYEP
-359 AWPVAVALAAGP
+359 WPVALSLVAGP
-371 VIALLAVWSASRRA
+371 VISLLAVWSASRRA

-408 VATGALLVALGAAL
+408 VATGALLVAVGVAL

-430 EARIAGQ
+430 EARVAGQ

-443 MALVAGATVLAP
+443 MALVAGATVLSP
-455 AVVRPV
+455 AVVGPV

-493 IAAPVLLTV
+493 TAAPVLLTV

-532 VVPDRAPGLSDQA
+532 VLPDRAPGLSDQA

-565 TLPENRPLTALGVDP
+565 TAPADRPLTALGVDP

-592 VTGSLNDLRGDDTVV
+592 VAGSLDDLRGDDTVV
-607 VTASTNL
+607 VTASANL
-614 LPSQPYAL
+614 RPSEPYAV
-622 VFADGVSVS
+622 VFADGTLVS

-639 DDSLPGDLLLP
+639 DASLPGDLLVP

-668 RDRVDP
+668 RDRIAP
-674 PAGARIVDVATWAAE
+674 PVGARIVDVTTWAAE

-736 LAGATRRQVIWLVTA
+736 MAGATRRQVVWLVTA

-790 VPWSVVTGV
+790 VPWSVVAGV
-799 VGLCLLLAALAS
+799 LGLCLLLAVLAS

-825 SSVGVVG
+825 SSVGVAG

>member
-1 MLSIQHGRGAVVSS
+1 MLSV
-15 IRHGRET
+15 
-22 VVSNIRRSVSAFVAV
+22 RRSASAFVAV
-37 ALGVALVA
+37 AIGVTLVA
-45 TTTLLLASGR
+45 AATLLLASGR
-55 PQVPDRLAQ
+55 PQVPDRLAR

-73 AGASADSFMP
+73 AGASADQFVP

-90 RAVELTSR
+90 AA
-98 LAGLPGVAAAVPDR
+98 AGLVGRLSGLPDVVAAVPDR
-112 TFYAQPLID
+112 TFYAQPLVD
-121 GRPRATDGQ
+121 GRPSAVDSGRA
-130 REDAQQGHGWSSAQL
+130 DAHQGHGWSSAQL

-155 PRKPGEVVVDRA
+155 PRRAGEVVVDRA
-167 LGLRAGEPVTLLT
+167 LGLGVGAPVTVLT
-180 AAGPESYTVTGLV
+180 AVGPEPYTVTGLV
-193 DEPGVHVA
+193 DGPGVHVA

-210 GVRAI
+210 GVRAV
-215 GLVLT
+215 GLVLA

-226 QVATAARGVVS
+226 RVATAARGVVGG
-237 ADGQVLTGDARGA
+237 DGRVLTGAARGV
-250 LEPRNDARTRWIGMQ
+250 LEPPGDARTRWIGMQ

-279 FVVSSTFAFTI
+279 FVVASTFAFTV

-309 VRRMVYVEALTVGVL
+309 VRRMVGAEALAVGASA
-324 GGLVGLLVGLVLAPA
+324 GLVGLLLGAALAPL
-339 LGRPIVDVGLEPS
+339 LGRLLVDVGYEPS
-352 TFQVRYA
+352 TFRVRYEL
-359 AWPVAVALAAGP
+359 WPVAVSLAAGP
-371 VIALLAVWSASRRA
+371 VIAVLAVWSASRRA

-408 VATGALLVALGAAL
+408 AATGTLLLTTGAAL

-430 EARIAGQ
+430 EARVAAQ

-455 AVVRPV
+455 VVVGPL
-461 VRLLRS
+461 VRLLRF
-467 PVRRRGGA
+467 PVRRPGGA

-485 TATRRTAS
+485 TATRRTAA

-514 TTAAYAAGRAD
+514 TSAAYAAGRAD

-532 VVPDRAPGLSDQA
+532 VVPDRAPGLSDRA
-545 VAATGGTALLPTTVF
+545 VAATGGTALLPTTVY
-560 RTDPG
+560 RTDPA
-565 TLPENRPLTALGVDP
+565 TPPKDRPLTALGVEP
-580 AGFAAAN
+580 EGFAAAN
-587 RALTV
+587 RVLTV
-592 VTGSLNDLRGDDTVV
+592 VAGSLDDLTGDDTVV
-607 VTASTNL
+607 VTASANL
-614 LPSQPYAL
+614 LPSEPYPV
-622 VFADGVSVS
+622 VFADGTSVS

-639 DDSLPGDLLLP
+639 DTSIPGDLLVP
-650 RAVVRTH
+650 RAVVRAH

-668 RDRVDP
+668 RARIDP
-674 PAGARIVDVATWAAE
+674 PVGARILDVAGWAAE

-751 ESALVVLIGALLGGA
+751 ESALVVLVGALLGGA

-780 EQVGAPVDLV
+780 EQVGAPIDLV
-790 VPWSVVTGV
+790 VPWPVVAGV
-799 VGLCLLLAALAS
+799 VGLCLLLAVLSS
-811 VLPTWRSLRHRPAR
+811 VLPTWRLLRHRPAR
-825 SSVGVVG
+825 AAVGPVG

>member
-1 MLSIQHGRGAVVSS
+1 MS
-15 IRHGRET
+15 
-22 VVSNIRRSVSAFVAV
+22 IRRSASAFVAV
-37 ALGVALVA
+37 AIGVALVA
-45 TTTLLLASGR
+45 TATLLLASGR

-73 AGASADSFMP
+73 AGTEADSFVP

-90 RAVELTSR
+90 AAAELTSR

-112 TFYAQPLID
+112 TFYAQPLVGD
-121 GRPRATDGQ
+121 RPSAADAR
-130 REDAQQGHGWSSAQL
+130 REDAHQGHGWSSAQL
-145 GGLRLTAGEP
+145 GGLRRTAGEP
-155 PRKPGEVVVDRA
+155 PRKAGEVVVDRA
-167 LGLRAGEPVTLLT
+167 LGLRTGVPVTLLT
-180 AAGPESYTVTGLV
+180 AAGPEPYTVSGLV
-193 DEPGVHVA
+193 DAPGVYVA
-201 DEVAAALAP
+201 DEVAAVLAP

-215 GLVLT
+215 GLLLA

-226 QVATAARGVVS
+226 RVAVAARGVVGG
-237 ADGQVLTGDARGA
+237 DGQVLTGDERGA
-250 LEPRNDARTRWIGMQ
+250 LEPRGDARTRWIGMQ

-279 FVVSSTFAFTI
+279 FVVASTFAFTI

-309 VRRMVYVEALTVGVL
+309 VRRMVYAEALAVGASA
-324 GGLVGLLVGLVLAPA
+324 GLVGLLVGAALAPG
-339 LGRPIVDVGLEPS
+339 LGRLLVDVGFEPA
-352 TFQVRYA
+352 TFAVRYA
-359 AWPVAVALAAGP
+359 FWPVAVSLVAGP

-408 VATGALLVALGAAL
+408 VATGAFLVAVGAAL

-430 EARIAGQ
+430 EARVAAQ

-455 AVVRPV
+455 AVVGPV

-467 PVRRRGGA
+467 PVRRPGGA

-493 IAAPVLLTV
+493 LAAPVLLTV

-532 VVPDRAPGLSDQA
+532 VVPDGGPGLSDQA
-545 VAATGGTALLPTTVF
+545 VAAAGGTALLPTTVF

-592 VTGSLNDLRGDDTVV
+592 VAGSLNDLRGEDTVV

-614 LPSQPYAL
+614 LPSEAYEL
-622 VFADGVSVS
+622 VFADGTLVP

-639 DDSLPGDLLLP
+639 DDSLPGDLLVP

-668 RDRVDP
+668 RDRIDP
-674 PAGARIVDVATWAAE
+674 PVGARIVDVATWAAE

-736 LAGATRRQVIWLVTA
+736 LAGATRRQVLWLVTA
-751 ESALVVLIGALLGGA
+751 ESALVVLIGALLGGS
-766 VAFVGLL
+766 VAFAGLL

-780 EQVGAPVDLV
+780 EQVGVPVDLA
-790 VPWSVVTGV
+790 VPWSVIGGV
-799 VGLCLLLAALAS
+799 VGLCLLLAVVAS
-811 VLPTWRSLRHRPAR
+811 VLPTWRLLRH
-825 SSVGVVG
+825 

>member
-1 MLSIQHGRGAVVSS
+1 MLSI
-15 IRHGRET
+15 
-22 VVSNIRRSVSAFVAV
+22 RRSASAFVAV
-37 ALGVALVA
+37 AIGVVLVA
-45 TTTLLLASGR
+45 AATLLLASGR
-55 PQVPDRLAQ
+55 PQVPDRLTQ
-64 AAVVVQSPE
+64 AAVVVQSPL
-73 AGASADSFMP
+73 AGASADEFEP
-83 TRPWSAT
+83 TRPWSAS
-90 RAVELTSR
+90 AAAALVSR

-112 TFYAQPLID
+112 TFHAQPLVD
-121 GRPRATDGQ
+121 GHPSAVDTR
-130 REDAQQGHGWSSAQL
+130 REDTYQGHGWSSARL

-155 PRKPGEVVVDRA
+155 PRGPGEVAVDSA
-167 LGLRAGEPVTLLT
+167 LGLRTGSPVTVLT
-180 AAGPESYTVTGLV
+180 AVGPEAYTVSGLV
-193 DEPGVHVA
+193 DGPGVHVA

-210 GVRAI
+210 GVRTI
-215 GLVLT
+215 GLVLA
-220 PGADPE
+220 PDADPE
-226 QVATAARGVVS
+226 RVAAAARSVVGG
-237 ADGQVLTGDARGA
+237 DGRVLTGDARGA
-250 LEPRNDARTRWIGMQ
+250 LEPRDDARTRWIGMQ
-265 VLTATAALAGFVTV
+265 VLTATAALAGFVTI
-279 FVVSSTFAFTI
+279 FVVASTFAFTI

-297 GLLRAVGATGRQ
+297 GLLRAVGATPRQ
-309 VRRMVYVEALTVGVL
+309 VRRLVYVEALVVGASA
-324 GGLVGLLVGLVLAPA
+324 GLVGFLVGAVFAPL
-339 LGRPIVDVGLEPS
+339 LGRLLVDVGFEPA
-352 TFQVRYA
+352 TFRVRYEL
-359 AWPVAVALAAGP
+359 WPIAVSLAAGP

-385 ARVRPLEA
+385 ARVRPVEA
-393 LREAAVEQRPIGRLR
+393 LREAAVEQRPVGRLR
-408 VATGALLVALGAAL
+408 ATVGALLVAVGAAL

-430 EARIAGQ
+430 EARIGAQ

-455 AVVRPV
+455 AVVGPV

-467 PVRRRGGA
+467 PVRRPGGA

-514 TTAAYAAGRAD
+514 TTAAYAAGRAG

-565 TLPENRPLTALGVDP
+565 TSPENRPLTALGVEP
-580 AGFAAAN
+580 VGFTAAN

-592 VTGSLNDLRGDDTVV
+592 VAGSLDDLRGDDTVV
-607 VTASTNL
+607 VTASANR
-614 LPSQPYAL
+614 LPSEPYAV
-622 VFADGVSVS
+622 VFADGTSVT

-639 DDSLPGDLLLP
+639 DASIPGDLLVP
-650 RAVVRTH
+650 RAVVRAH

-668 RDRVDP
+668 RNRVDP
-674 PAGARIVDVATWAAE
+674 PVGARVVDVATWAAE

-697 VWLFTLLLIGVSAGY
+697 VWLLTLLLIGVSAGY

-751 ESALVVLIGALLGGA
+751 ESALVVAIGALLGGG

-790 VPWSVVTGV
+790 VPWSVVAGV
-799 VGLCLLLAALAS
+799 VGLCLLLAVLAS

-825 SSVGVVG
+825 SPVGLVG

>member
-1 MLSIQHGRGAVVSS
+1 ML
-15 IRHGRET
+15 
-22 VVSNIRRSVSAFVAV
+22 NIRRSASAFVAV
-37 ALGVALVA
+37 AIGVALVA
-45 TTTLLLASGR
+45 AATLLLASGR
-55 PQVPDRLAQ
+55 PQVPDRLTQ

-73 AGASADSFMP
+73 AGAPADSFVP
-83 TRPWSAT
+83 SRPWSASV
-90 RAVELTSR
+90 AAELTSR
-98 LAGLPGVAAAVPDR
+98 LAGLPGVAAAMPDR
-112 TFYAQPLID
+112 TFYAQPLVN
-121 GRPRATDGQ
+121 GRPATTDAQ
-130 REDAQQGHGWSSAQL
+130 REDAHQGHGWSSTRL
-145 GGLRLTAGEP
+145 GGLRRTAGEP

-167 LGLRAGEPVTLLT
+167 LGLRTGAPVTLLT
-180 AAGPESYTVTGLV
+180 AAGPEPYTVSGLV
-193 DEPGVHVA
+193 DAPGVYVA

-215 GLVLT
+215 GLVLA

-226 QVATAARGVVS
+226 RLAVAARGVVGG
-237 ADGQVLTGDARGA
+237 DGRVLTGDARGA

-279 FVVSSTFAFTI
+279 FVVASTFAFTI

-297 GLLRAVGATGRQ
+297 GLLRAVGATPRQ
-309 VRRMVYVEALTVGVL
+309 VRRMVYAEALAVGA
-324 GGLVGLLVGLVLAPA
+324 GAGLVGLLVGAALAPA
-339 LGRPIVDVGLEPS
+339 LGGLLVDVGFEPA
-352 TFQVRYA
+352 TFQVRYEH
-359 AWPVAVALAAGP
+359 WPVAVSLAAGP

-408 VATGALLVALGAAL
+408 TATGALLVAAGAAL
-422 SVGTATAD
+422 SLGTATAD
-430 EARIAGQ
+430 EARDAAT

-455 AVVRPV
+455 AVVGPV

-467 PVRRRGGA
+467 PVRRPGGA

-493 IAAPVLLTV
+493 TAAPVLLTV

-514 TTAAYAAGRAD
+514 TTAAYAAGRTD
-525 NVNAGWI
+525 NVNAGWV
-532 VVPDRAPGLSDQA
+532 VVPDRAPGLSDRA

-565 TLPENRPLTALGVDP
+565 TSPENRPLTALGVDP
-580 AGFAAAN
+580 VGFAAAN

-592 VTGSLNDLRGDDTVV
+592 VAGSLDDLRGDDTVV
-607 VTASTNL
+607 VTASANL
-614 LPSQPYAL
+614 LPSEPYAL
-622 VFADGVSVS
+622 VFADGALLS
-631 LRVVAVVT
+631 LRIVAVVS
-639 DDSLPGDLLLP
+639 DDSLPGDLLVP
-650 RAVVRTH
+650 RAVVRAH

-668 RDRVDP
+668 RDRIDP
-674 PAGARIVDVATWAAE
+674 PAGARVIDVATWAAE

-723 AAAGRAADLRLIR
+723 APAGRAADLRLIR
-736 LAGATRRQVIWLVTA
+736 LAGATRRQVLWLVTA
-751 ESALVVLIGALLGGA
+751 ESALVVLIGAALGGS
-766 VAFVGLL
+766 VAFAGLL

-790 VPWSVVTGV
+790 VPWSVVGGV
-799 VGLCLLLAALAS
+799 VGLCLLLAVMAS
-811 VLPTWRSLRHRPAR
+811 VLPTWRLLRHRPAR
-825 SSVGVVG
+825 SPVGTLAG

>member
-1 MLSIQHGRGAVVSS
+1 MLSV
-15 IRHGRET
+15 
-22 VVSNIRRSVSAFVAV
+22 RRSASAFVAV
-37 ALGVALVA
+37 AIGVTLVA
-45 TTTLLLASGR
+45 AATLLLASGR
-55 PQVPDRLAQ
+55 PQVPDRLAG
-64 AAVVVQSPE
+64 AAVVVRSPE
-73 AGASADSFMP
+73 AGASADQFVP

-90 RAVELTSR
+90 VA
-98 LAGLPGVAAAVPDR
+98 AGLVGRLSGLPDVVAAVPDR
-112 TFYAQPLID
+112 TFYAQPLVD
-121 GRPRATDGQ
+121 GRPSAADSG
-130 REDAQQGHGWSSAQL
+130 REDARQGHGWSSAQL

-155 PRKPGEVVVDRA
+155 PRRAGEVVVDRA
-167 LGLRAGEPVTLLT
+167 LGLGVGAPVTVLT
-180 AAGPESYTVTGLV
+180 AVGPEPYTVTGLV
-193 DEPGVHVA
+193 DGPGVHVA

-215 GLVLT
+215 GLVLA

-226 QVATAARGVVS
+226 RVATAARGVVGG
-237 ADGQVLTGDARGA
+237 DGRVLTGAARGV
-250 LEPRNDARTRWIGMQ
+250 LEPPGDARTRWIGMQ

-279 FVVSSTFAFTI
+279 FVVSSTFAFTV

-309 VRRMVYVEALTVGVL
+309 VRRMVGAEAIVVGASA
-324 GGLVGLLVGLVLAPA
+324 GLVGLLLGAALAPV
-339 LGRPIVDVGLEPS
+339 LGRLLVEVGYEPS
-352 TFQVRYA
+352 TFRVRYEL
-359 AWPVAVALAAGP
+359 WPVAVSLAAGP
-371 VIALLAVWSASRRA
+371 VIAVLAVWSASRRA
-385 ARVRPLEA
+385 ARARPLEA
-393 LREAAVEQRPIGRLR
+393 LREAAVEQRPIGRPR
-408 VATGALLVALGAAL
+408 AATGTVLLAAGAAL

-430 EARIAGQ
+430 EARVAAQ

-455 AVVRPV
+455 VVVGPL

-467 PVRRRGGA
+467 PVRRPGGA

-485 TATRRTAS
+485 TATRRTAA

-514 TTAAYAAGRAD
+514 TSAAYAAGRAD

-532 VVPDRAPGLSDQA
+532 VVPDRAPGLSDRT
-545 VAATGGTALLPTTVF
+545 VAATGGTALLPTTVY
-560 RTDPG
+560 RTDPA
-565 TLPENRPLTALGVDP
+565 TPPKDRPLTALGVEP
-580 AGFAAAN
+580 EGFAAAN
-587 RALTV
+587 RVLTV
-592 VTGSLNDLRGDDTVV
+592 VAGSLDDLTGDDTVV
-607 VTASTNL
+607 VTASANL
-614 LPSQPYAL
+614 LPSEPYPV
-622 VFADGVSVS
+622 VFADGTSVP

-639 DDSLPGDLLLP
+639 DTSIPGDLLVP
-650 RAVVRTH
+650 RAVVRAH

-668 RDRVDP
+668 RDRIDP
-674 PAGARIVDVATWAAE
+674 PVGARILDVPGWAAE

-736 LAGATRRQVIWLVTA
+736 MAGATRRQVIWLVTA

-773 SIRAGLA
+773 SVRAGLA

-790 VPWSVVTGV
+790 VPWPVVAGV
-799 VGLCLLLAALAS
+799 VGLCLLLAVLSS
-811 VLPTWRSLRHRPAR
+811 VLPTWRLLRHRPAR
-825 SSVGVVG
+825 SPVGG

>member
-1 MLSIQHGRGAVVSS
+1 MLSV
-15 IRHGRET
+15 
-22 VVSNIRRSVSAFVAV
+22 RRSASAFVAV
-37 ALGVALVA
+37 AVGVTLVA
-45 TTTLLLASGR
+45 AATLLQASGR
-55 PQVPDRLAQ
+55 PQVPDRLTR

-73 AGASADSFMP
+73 AGASADEFVPS
-83 TRPWSAT
+83 RPWSAGVAT
-90 RAVELTSR
+90 DLTSR

-112 TFYAQPLID
+112 TFYAQPLVD
-121 GRPRATDGQ
+121 GRPSTADNR
-130 REDAQQGHGWSSAQL
+130 REDAHQGHGWSSAQL
-145 GGLRLTAGEP
+145 GGVRLTTGEP
-155 PRKPGEVVVDRA
+155 PRRPGEVAVDSA
-167 LGLRAGEPVTLLT
+167 LGLRVGAPVTLLT
-180 AAGPESYTVTGLV
+180 AAGPEPYTVSGLV
-193 DEPGVHVA
+193 DGPGVHVA

-215 GLVLT
+215 GLVLA
-220 PGADPE
+220 PGAEPE
-226 QVATAARGVVS
+226 RVATAARGVVGD
-237 ADGQVLTGDARGA
+237 DGRVLTGDARGA
-250 LEPRNDARTRWIGMQ
+250 LEPRDDARTRWIGMQ

-279 FVVSSTFAFTI
+279 FVVASTFAFTI

-309 VRRMVYVEALTVGVL
+309 VRRMVYAEALAVGVSA
-324 GGLVGLLVGLVLAPA
+324 GIVGLLVGAALAPL
-339 LGRPIVDVGLEPS
+339 LGRLLVDVGYQPS
-352 TFQVRYA
+352 TFRVRYELL
-359 AWPVAVALAAGP
+359 PIALSLVAGP

-393 LREAAVEQRPIGRLR
+393 LREAAVEQRPIGWLR
-408 VATGALLVALGAAL
+408 AGTGAVLLAAGAAL
-422 SVGTATAD
+422 SIGTATAG
-430 EARIAGQ
+430 EARVAAQ

-455 AVVRPV
+455 VVVGPV
-461 VRLLRS
+461 VRVLRS
-467 PVRRRGGA
+467 PVRRPGGA

-485 TATRRTAS
+485 TATRRTAA

-514 TTAAYAAGRAD
+514 TTAAYTAGRAD

-532 VVPDRAPGLSDQA
+532 VVPDRAPGLSDRA
-545 VAATGGTALLPTTVF
+545 VAATGGTALLPTTVY

-565 TLPENRPLTALGVDP
+565 TVPQDQPMTALGVDP
-580 AGFAAAN
+580 EGFAAAN
-587 RALTV
+587 RVLTV
-592 VTGSLNDLRGDDTVV
+592 VAGSLDDLRGADTVV
-607 VTASTNL
+607 VPASANR
-614 LPSQPYAL
+614 LPSEPYPV
-622 VFADGVSVS
+622 VFADGTAVS

-639 DDSLPGDLLLP
+639 DTSIPGDLLVP
-650 RAVVRTH
+650 RAVVRAH

-668 RDRVDP
+668 RDRIEP
-674 PAGARIVDVATWAAE
+674 PVGARIVDVATWAAE

-717 ANTLLL
+717 ANTLVL

-751 ESALVVLIGALLGGA
+751 ESALVVFIGALLGGV

-790 VPWSVVTGV
+790 VPWSVVGGV
-799 VGLCLLLAALAS
+799 VGLCLLLAVLSS
-811 VLPTWRSLRHRPAR
+811 VLPTWRLLRHRPAR
-825 SSVGVVG
+825 SAVGLVG